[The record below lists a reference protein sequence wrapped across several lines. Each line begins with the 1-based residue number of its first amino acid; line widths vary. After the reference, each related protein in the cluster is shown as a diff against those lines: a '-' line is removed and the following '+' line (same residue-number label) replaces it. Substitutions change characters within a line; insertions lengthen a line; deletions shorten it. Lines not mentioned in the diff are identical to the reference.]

1 MKKTLRKVVSLL
13 LMPLVLAACS
23 GGGGG
28 GGDTPQGTSGAPVA
42 TVSAATSVTQAGA
55 TLNGSVIPNGLAT
68 EVWFEWGT
76 DPALATYASTTI
88 QSIGSATTA
97 SAITKAVNGCAVGTA
112 YYFRVCASNSKGTTK
127 SALMSFTTGSPG
139 SAPTATTIA
148 PVSVSATPATLNGEG
163 NPTGL
168 ATTLWFE
175 WGTDSALATYSS
187 TPTMQAGS
195 GTTSV
200 GTTSTLSGL
209 SAGTTYYFRVAAN
222 NASGTSRGTIISF
235 TAGAAPTCATL
246 PANQISATGA
256 KLNGNV
262 TPNGLATT
270 GWFEWGTNSSL
281 STYSSTPSQ
290 VVGSGTTVQLVTNG
304 LSGLSSGTTYYYR
317 IAASNASG
325 TSKGNIASFTCN
337 TPPPNY
343 VGTYS
348 GQAHSIAFNENT
360 TLDIVITGYSET
372 TLTGTFDDHY
382 PPPGK
387 TPINSG
393 YIRGYTFYA
402 LVCDSASCANLYG
415 NFSTNGLTLSGTYNN
430 NLGDY
435 GTFTLTKM

>member
-1 MKKTLRKVVSLL
+1 MYKLRSPLFLWLSLFIL
-13 LMPLVLAACS
+13 FAGC

-42 TVSAATSVTQAGA
+42 TTSAAAAVTEAGG

-68 EVWFEWGT
+68 E
-76 DPALATYASTTI
+76 A
-88 QSIGSATTA
+88 
-97 SAITKAVNGCAVGTA
+97 
-112 YYFRVCASNSKGTTK
+112 
-127 SALMSFTTGSPG
+127 
-139 SAPTATTIA
+139 
-148 PVSVSATPATLNGEG
+148 
-163 NPTGL
+163 
-168 ATTLWFE
+168 
-175 WGTDSALATYSS
+175 
-187 TPTMQAGS
+187 
-195 GTTSV
+195 
-200 GTTSTLSGL
+200 
-209 SAGTTYYFRVAAN
+209 
-222 NASGTSRGTIISF
+222 
-235 TAGAAPTCATL
+235 
-246 PANQISATGA
+246 
-256 KLNGNV
+256 
-262 TPNGLATT
+262 
-270 GWFEWGTNSSL
+270 WFEWGTNSSL
-281 STYSSTPSQ
+281 SSYNSTPVQS
-290 VVGSGTTVQLVTNG
+290 VGSGTTPQQVTYA
-304 LSGLSSGTTYYYR
+304 LTGLSSGMTYYYR

-348 GQAHSIAFNENT
+348 GPAHSIAFNENT